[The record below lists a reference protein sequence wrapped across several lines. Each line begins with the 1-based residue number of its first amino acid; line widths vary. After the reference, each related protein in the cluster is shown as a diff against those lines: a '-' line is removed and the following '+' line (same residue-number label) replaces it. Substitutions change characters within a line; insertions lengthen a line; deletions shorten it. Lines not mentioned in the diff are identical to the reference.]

1 MKRLLSYLWPFTKEV
16 SSKINGTLE
25 LTWMNGK
32 KVLDSQN
39 ANYSYGSLQKLLSYG
54 LSQIDIS
61 TNSEILLL
69 GLGGGSVIETL
80 RNTFNHHGKI
90 TAVEID
96 AVIIEIAKNE
106 FNVIENQNLEIY
118 CEDAFSY
125 VNYCVSQFEIIIID
139 IFIDNQVPEQFY
151 ENQFWKNLIPL
162 LKPNGQIL
170 FNAGINLK
178 ENIKIES
185 LKSMVKSDIE
195 FSQHNQVQGINTLLI
210 GKKRSRDKD

>member
-16 SSKINGTLE
+16 PSKINGTLE

-69 GLGGGSVIETL
+69 GLGGGSIIETL
-80 RNTFNHHGKI
+80 RNTFDHQGKI

-96 AVIIEIAKNE
+96 EIIIEIAKNE
-106 FNVIENQNLEIY
+106 FNITGNHNLEIN
-118 CEDAFSY
+118 CEDAFLY
-125 VNYCVSQFEIIIID
+125 VDHCVSQFEIIIID
-139 IFIDNQVPEQFY
+139 IFIDNQVPEKFY
-151 ENQFWKNLIPL
+151 ESQFWKNLITL
-162 LKPNGQIL
+162 LKPDGQIV

-185 LKSMVKSDIE
+185 LKSIVKPDIE
-195 FSQHNQVQGINTLLI
+195 FSQYNRVQGTNTLLI
-210 GKKRSRDKD
+210 GKKKSRDKG

>member
-16 SSKINGTLE
+16 STQINGTLE

-54 LSQIDIS
+54 LSLIDIS
-61 TNSEILLL
+61 VNSEILLL
-69 GLGGGSVIETL
+69 GLGGGSIIAPL
-80 RNTFNHHGKI
+80 RNTFGHQGKI

-96 AVIIEIAKNE
+96 EVVIEIAKNE
-106 FNVIENQNLEIY
+106 FNITSNRNLEII
-118 CEDAFSY
+118 CEDAFFY
-125 VNYCVSQFEIIIID
+125 VDHCVSQFEIIIID
-139 IFIDNQVPEQFY
+139 IFIDNQVPKQFY

-162 LKPNGQIL
+162 LKPGGQIV

-185 LKSMVKSDIE
+185 LVSAVKLDIE
-195 FSQHNQVQGINTLLI
+195 FSQHNQVQGTNTLLI
-210 GKKRSRDKD
+210 GKKKLRVKD